1 MVLRRSCNSCNSC
14 SPVYG
19 ISTTHAPHLFL
30 FVHTITVID
39 LNEIEESFDNRQEY
53 AHLMGLA
60 MENVGLFEPGMVTGE
75 GALDAAVLDEFDMQ
89 KDVDSGRLKAV
100 GDPPVVDKVAF
111 KRWCDMHVSAM
122 LEPH

>member
-1 MVLRRSCNSCNSC
+1 MFPCLH
-14 SPVYG
+14 PLDH
-19 ISTTHAPHLFL
+19 TPHHTPHPFL
-30 FVHTITVID
+30 LVHTTVID
-39 LNEIEESFDNRQEY
+39 LKEIEESFDNRQEY
-53 AHLMGLA
+53 AVLMGLA